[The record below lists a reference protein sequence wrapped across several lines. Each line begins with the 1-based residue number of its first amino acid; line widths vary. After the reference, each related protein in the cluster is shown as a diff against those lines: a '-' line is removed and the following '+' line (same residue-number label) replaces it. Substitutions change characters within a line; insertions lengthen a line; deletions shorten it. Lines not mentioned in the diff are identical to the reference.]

1 VAHFWISEWF
11 TLMIAFTSQL
21 NATFHTIAPTTLKL
35 MGVSIRKNPSA
46 FVLIED
52 EG

>member
-1 VAHFWISEWF
+1 VVYHACDDQ
-11 TLMIAFTSQL
+11 AASQL

-35 MGVSIRKNPSA
+35 MGVYIRKNQSE

-52 EG
+52 